1 MTSIVN
7 RIIKDIISEDISF
20 TRLMIGNKKRK
31 RLTFNLLHT
40 QPLELERNYDI
51 RKFVVLRIFINSW
64 NGLAIFNRKMSKK
77 EKLLK
82 ELHDVNYR
90 FYNDVMDG
98 LVHEDAIGMDKDH
111 LFRALRYVPNK
122 VIKEWIKEIKEQ
134 LTK

>member
-1 MTSIVN
+1 
-7 RIIKDIISEDISF
+7 
-20 TRLMIGNKKRK
+20 
-31 RLTFNLLHT
+31 
-40 QPLELERNYDI
+40 
-51 RKFVVLRIFINSW
+51 
-64 NGLAIFNRKMSKK
+64 MSQLNTK

-98 LVHEDAIGMDKDH
+98 LAHEDAIGMDKDH

-134 LTK
+134 LIK